1 MNVNRACAAIFAVS
15 ALIAAPATA
24 SAAVAELPSYD
35 QWQADVR
42 AAVDPAIPWLAD
54 RVAKGGS
61 KLSIVLDIDNTS
73 LETEYHPGEPNRPV
87 LAVAQWAGQHQVSV
101 LFVTARTSSSSARTQ
116 LSAAGY
122 PIDAI
127 CTRESGEGTAEG
139 KQRCR
144 AELTEQGYTIT
155 ANIGNRSTDL
165 EGGDYE
171 KGFKLPDYDG
181 QLS

>member
-1 MNVNRACAAIFAVS
+1 MNVKSACAAILAV
-15 ALIAAPATA
+15 AGLIAAPATA
-24 SAAVAELPSYD
+24 SAATSELPSYD

-42 AAVDPAIPWLAD
+42 AAVDPAIPWLTD

-61 KLSIVLDIDNTS
+61 RLAIVLDIDNTS
-73 LETEYHPGEPNRPV
+73 LETEYHPGAPNRPV
-87 LAVAQWAGQHQVSV
+87 LAVAQWAGQHQMSV

-116 LSAAGY
+116 LSNAGY
-122 PIDAI
+122 RVDAI
-127 CTRESGEGTAEG
+127 CTRKSGEGTAQG

-144 AELTEQGYTIT
+144 ADLTRQGYTIT

>member
-1 MNVNRACAAIFAVS
+1 MNVKSACAAILAV
-15 ALIAAPATA
+15 AGLIAAPATA
-24 SAAVAELPSYD
+24 SASASELPSYD

-42 AAVDPAIPWLAD
+42 EAVDPAIPWLTD
-54 RVAKGGS
+54 RVARGGS
-61 KLSIVLDIDNTS
+61 GLAIVLDIDNTS

-87 LAVAQWAGQHQVSV
+87 LAVAQWASQHHVSV
-101 LFVTARTSSSSARTQ
+101 LFVTARTSSSSARIQ
-116 LSAAGY
+116 LSNAGY

-127 CTRESGEGTAEG
+127 CTRKSGEGTAAG

-144 AELTEQGYTIT
+144 ADLTEQGYTIT

>member
-1 MNVNRACAAIFAVS
+1 MNVKNACAAILAG
-15 ALIAAPATA
+15 AGLIAAPGAA
-24 SAAVAELPSYD
+24 SASVSALPSYE

-42 AAVDPAIPWLAD
+42 EAVAPAIPWLTD
-54 RVAKGGS
+54 RVARGGS
-61 KLSIVLDIDNTS
+61 GLAIVLDIDNTS

-87 LAVAQWAGQHQVSV
+87 LAVAQWAGQHHVSV

-116 LSAAGY
+116 LRDAGY

-127 CTRESGEGTAEG
+127 CTRKSGEGTAEG

-144 AELTEQGYTIT
+144 ADLTEQGYTIT
-155 ANIGNRSTDL
+155 ANIGNRPTDFA
-165 EGGDYE
+165 GGDYE

-181 QLS
+181 ELS

>member
-1 MNVNRACAAIFAVS
+1 MNVKSACAAILAG
-15 ALIAAPATA
+15 AGLIAAPGAA
-24 SAAVAELPSYD
+24 SASVSALPSYE

-42 AAVDPAIPWLAD
+42 EAVDPAIPWLTD
-54 RVAKGGS
+54 RVARGGS
-61 KLSIVLDIDNTS
+61 GLAIVLDIDNTS

-87 LAVAQWAGQHQVSV
+87 LAVAQWAGQHHVSV

-116 LSAAGY
+116 LRDAGY

-127 CTRESGEGTAEG
+127 CTRKSGEGTAEG

-144 AELTEQGYTIT
+144 ADLTEQGYTIT
-155 ANIGNRSTDL
+155 ANIGNRPTDFA
-165 EGGDYE
+165 GGDYE

-181 QLS
+181 ELS